1 MKDERTRN
9 ILNKYGEDNE
19 ATFKLFDNPSFDK
32 SIVGISSDQRV
43 VYDYDL
49 MVQEFAEDNNCSVE
63 EAEEFIQYNTMR
75 ALPYFDDVDG
85 NKPIIIEHKMDVLEV
100 ENEYY
105 Q

>member
-1 MKDERTRN
+1 MKDEKIRN
-9 ILNKYGEDNE
+9 ILNKYGEENGV
-19 ATFKLFDNPSFDK
+19 AFKLFDNPSFDK

-49 MVQEFAEDNNCSVE
+49 MIQEFAEDDNCTAD

-85 NKPIIIEHKMDVLEV
+85 NKPIIIENKLGNLEAF
-100 ENEYY
+100 YGD
-105 Q
+105 

>member
-1 MKDERTRN
+1 MKDEKLRN
-9 ILNKYGEDNE
+9 ILNKYGEENE
-19 ATFKLFDNPSFDK
+19 VTFKLFDNPNFDK

-49 MVQEFAEDNNCSVE
+49 MIQEFAEDNNCTAE

-85 NKPIIIEHKMDVLEV
+85 NKPIIIENKLGNLEAF
-100 ENEYY
+100 YGD
-105 Q
+105 